1 MANELR
7 LRSMSCA
14 EVGDLVDQ
22 AAEEGWNPGLHDADS
37 FWQTDPGAFVAAEL
51 DGEVIGGG
59 AIASY
64 DGRFGFMG
72 FFIVRPRFR
81 GQGYGSAIW
90 QARRRLLLDRMS
102 GDATIGMD
110 GVFEMQDWYAKGGFE
125 FAYRQ
130 IRLVA
135 TGTEVR
141 PAVPV
146 VPLARVPF
154 EQLLGYDSTCF
165 PAPRERFLRTWMAQP
180 DSLALASVKDDA
192 LAGYGVIR
200 SCREGAKVG
209 PLFANDAATAAELY
223 DALAGYAAGEP
234 VYLDVPENNPAAMA
248 FVAGRGMQRVFGV
261 ARMYLGQAPNLRA
274 ERIFGNTTF
283 EFG

>member
-1 MANELR
+1 MADDLSLR
-7 LRSMSCA
+7 GMSRA
-14 EVGDLVDQ
+14 EVSDLVDE
-22 AAEEGWNPGLHDADS
+22 AANEGWNPGLHDADS
-37 FWQTDPGAFVAAEL
+37 FWRTDPGAFVAAEL

-59 AIASY
+59 SIASY
-64 DGRFGFMG
+64 GGRFGFMG
-72 FFIVRPRFR
+72 FFIVRSRFR
-81 GQGYGSAIW
+81 GQGYGTTIW
-90 QARRRLLLDRMS
+90 QARKRLLLERLS

-130 IRLVA
+130 TRFVA
-135 TGTEVR
+135 TGAEVR
-141 PAVPV
+141 RATSV

-154 EQLLGYDSTCF
+154 DQLLGYDSTCF
-165 PAPRERFLRTWMAQP
+165 PAPREQFLRIWAGQP
-180 DSLALASVKDDA
+180 DSLALASVKDGA

-209 PLFANDAATAAELY
+209 PLFANDAGTATELY
-223 DALAGYAAGEP
+223 DALAGFAAGGP

-248 FVAGRGMQRVFGV
+248 FVEGRGMKRVFGV

>member
-1 MANELR
+1 
-7 LRSMSCA
+7 
-14 EVGDLVDQ
+14 
-22 AAEEGWNPGLHDADS
+22 
-37 FWQTDPGAFVAAEL
+37 VAAEL

-59 AIASY
+59 SIASY

-90 QARRRLLLDRMS
+90 QARKRLLLDRSS

-125 FAYRQ
+125 FAHRQ
-130 IRLVA
+130 IRFVA
-135 TGTEVR
+135 TGAEVR
-141 PAVPV
+141 PAASL
-146 VPLARVPF
+146 VPLERVPF
-154 EQLLGYDSTCF
+154 DQLLDYDSTCF

-180 DSLALASVKDDA
+180 DSLALASVRDGV

-200 SCREGAKVG
+200 SCREGAKIG
-209 PLFANDAATAAELY
+209 PLFVDDAGTATELY
-223 DALAGYAAGEP
+223 DALASFAAGQP
-234 VYLDVPENNPAAMA
+234 VYLDVPEINPAAMA
-248 FVAGRGMQRVFGV
+248 LVAGRNMKQVFGV